1 MDSVSQLF
9 LQAVKAALQQEKV
22 SWTQEMQPQ
31 DWIEVFRL
39 ADTHHVLPMVYEAV
53 YDCPA
58 AQKIDKSLFTPFKKR
73 TLQAVMLQA
82 MKTSEFLRLYQHIR
96 NAGVDPIL
104 VKGILVRE
112 LYPNPDCRMSGDEDL
127 LIPPEQFPLC
137 HQAMLA
143 YGMVLSEPDMDIHAA
158 YEVPYGKRNSPIYI
172 ELHKSLFPPESEAY
186 GELNRLF
193 ARVQD
198 TAIKVPVQGVP
209 ILSMNHTDHL
219 LYLLCHSFKH
229 FLHSGF
235 GIRQVCDIVL
245 YANAYGSQ
253 IDWLRMLEQCKAIH
267 AEQFASALFR
277 IGSRYL
283 TFDPVKACY
292 PKQWQEIQVDELP
305 MLEDLLDSGVYGSA
319 NRSRLHSSTIT
330 LNAVSAQK
338 KGKKAGN
345 HLFKTIFPSAKEL
358 SGRYRYLE
366 RKPFLLPVAWM
377 DRILHY
383 RKETAKTQGNTA
395 AESIKIGTQ
404 RIELMKQYGVIPKD

>member
-1 MDSVSQLF
+1 M
-9 LQAVKAALQQEKV
+9 
-22 SWTQEMQPQ
+22 
-31 DWIEVFRL
+31 
-39 ADTHHVLPMVYEAV
+39 
-53 YDCPA
+53 
-58 AQKIDKSLFTPFKKR
+58 
-73 TLQAVMLQA
+73 
-82 MKTSEFLRLYQHIR
+82 
-96 NAGVDPIL
+96 
-104 VKGILVRE
+104 
-112 LYPNPDCRMSGDEDL
+112 
-127 LIPPEQFPLC
+127 
-137 HQAMLA
+137 
-143 YGMVLSEPDMDIHAA
+143 
-158 YEVPYGKRNSPIYI
+158 
-172 ELHKSLFPPESEAY
+172 
-186 GELNRLF
+186 
-193 ARVQD
+193 
-198 TAIKVPVQGVP
+198 
-209 ILSMNHTDHL
+209 
-219 LYLLCHSFKH
+219 
-229 FLHSGF
+229 
-235 GIRQVCDIVL
+235 L

-345 HLFKTIFPSAKEL
+345 HLFKTIFPSAKAL

>member
-1 MDSVSQLF
+1 MDSISQYF
-9 LQAVKAALQQEKV
+9 LQAVRAALKREQV
-22 SWTQEMQPQ
+22 DWTQEMEPQ
-31 DWIEVFRL
+31 DWIALFRL
-39 ADTHHVLPMVYEAV
+39 ADAHHILPMVYEAV
-53 YDCPA
+53 YACPA
-58 AQKIDKSLFTPFKKR
+58 AGKVQSLLIPFKKR
-73 TLQAVMLQA
+73 TRQSVMLQTI
-82 MKTSEFLRLYQHIR
+82 KTTAFLQLYQHLR
-96 NAGVDPIL
+96 KAGVTPIL

-143 YGMVLSEPDMDIHAA
+143 YGMVLSEPDMDIQTA
-158 YEVPYGKRNSPIYI
+158 YEVPYGKQNSPIYI

-186 GELNRLF
+186 GELNRF
-193 ARVQD
+193 FSQAYD
-198 TAIKVPVQGVP
+198 TAIEIPVQAIP

-219 LYLLCHSFKH
+219 FYLLCHSFKH

-253 IDWLRMLEQCKAIH
+253 IDWLRILEQCKAIH
-267 AEQFASALFR
+267 GEQFAAALFR

-292 PKQWQEIQVDELP
+292 PQQWQKIQVDELP
-305 MLEDLLDSGVYGSA
+305 MLDDLLDSGVYGSA

-338 KGKKAGN
+338 KGKKVGN
-345 HLFKTIFPSAKEL
+345 HLLKTIFPSAKAL

-366 RKPFLLPVAWM
+366 RKPFLLPVAWA

-383 RKETAKTQGNTA
+383 RKETASIPGNTA
-395 AESIKIGTQ
+395 AESVKIGNQ